1 MSGLG
6 GVAQRSLGDG
16 HGLLDSH
23 RVEALSGVMV
33 TLTAGT
39 TKIMLIFI
47 PRIARRFDGG
57 DGFCSV
63 CMRCSLRTY

>member
-6 GVAQRSLGDG
+6 GVAQRRLGDSR
-16 HGLLDSH
+16 GLLDSR

-33 TLTAGT
+33 TSTAGT

-47 PRIARRFDGG
+47 VRIARW
-57 DGFCSV
+57 
-63 CMRCSLRTY
+63 